1 MLLKWSTK
9 DLLKRPGSN
18 HFPIL
23 NGNDKK
29 EVKLQFFGKNL
40 LEFNELK
47 THQYLFFFW
56 KTLPPNL

>member
-18 HFPIL
+18 DFPIL
-23 NGNDKK
+23 NGNGKK

-40 LEFNELK
+40 LEFN
-47 THQYLFFFW
+47 
-56 KTLPPNL
+56 

>member
-1 MLLKWSTK
+1 MLLKWSK
-9 DLLKRPGSN
+9 NDLLKRPGSN
-18 HFPIL
+18 PFPFNS
-23 NGNDKK
+23 NGKK
-29 EVKLQFFGKNL
+29 EVKLQSFGKNL